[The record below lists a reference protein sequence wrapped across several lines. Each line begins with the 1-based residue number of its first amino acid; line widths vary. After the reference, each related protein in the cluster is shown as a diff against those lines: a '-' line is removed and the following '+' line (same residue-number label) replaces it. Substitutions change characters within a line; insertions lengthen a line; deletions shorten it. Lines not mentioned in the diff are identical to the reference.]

1 MSIGLADPAVVARW
15 DAQSAG
21 AAEKQ
26 YPVIDLVRLERWFFK
41 QPGRV
46 LDYGTGPAVNA
57 VHLARRGYEVQA
69 LDASGE
75 MVKVARQRAADCG
88 VADKV
93 TVNKIEAT
101 ATRLPFDD
109 DSFDFIVC
117 VNVLSLVGSRQRIQ
131 LLLSEFRRVVKP
143 GGKLILDV
151 NAANADF
158 ARNSRMIE
166 PDVYLFKGADG
177 TESGIPTYCPPDAD
191 SFAALVGEFFA
202 VDDVGYTSFKY
213 LHSTITEFI
222 VCCHKP

>member
-1 MSIGLADPAVVARW
+1 MVVGLADPSVVSRW
-15 DAQSAG
+15 DSQSAA
-21 AAEKQ
+21 AAEKW
-26 YPVIDLVRLERWFFK
+26 YPANDLVRLERWFFK

-46 LDYGTGPAVNA
+46 LDYGTGAGVNA
-57 VHLARRGYEVQA
+57 VHLARRGYTVEA

-75 MVKVARQRAADCG
+75 MVKVARQRAADHG
-88 VADKV
+88 VGDKV
-93 TVNKIEAT
+93 SVDKIEAS

-109 DSFDFIVC
+109 NSFDFVVC
-117 VNVLSLVGSRQRIQ
+117 VNVLSLVGSRERIE

-143 GGKLILDV
+143 QGKLILDV
-151 NAANADF
+151 NAASADF

-177 TESGIPTYCPPDAD
+177 KETGIPTYCPPDAD
-191 SFAALVGEFFA
+191 TFAALVGKFFA

-222 VCCHKP
+222 VCCHKA